1 MARRIMNSGLFSINK
16 SFSIPTFTINR
27 TASSSI
33 AVNNLKI
40 LGVGAGTKPIEK
52 MQKTLTEKGYNNI
65 KLLGLYNTKESDQK
79 LLAALKEK
87 QWDAVTIGSYVNGFD
102 QAAHYQEEGV
112 STDRTD
118 ILLWFNRVLN
128 LVHESAPKSKI
139 VLLKGPHDFHDAIQ
153 RIMGAEE
160 K

>member
-87 QWDAVTIGSYVNGFD
+87 QWDAVTIG
-102 QAAHYQEEGV
+102 
-112 STDRTD
+112 
-118 ILLWFNRVLN
+118 
-128 LVHESAPKSKI
+128 
-139 VLLKGPHDFHDAIQ
+139 
-153 RIMGAEE
+153 
-160 K
+160 